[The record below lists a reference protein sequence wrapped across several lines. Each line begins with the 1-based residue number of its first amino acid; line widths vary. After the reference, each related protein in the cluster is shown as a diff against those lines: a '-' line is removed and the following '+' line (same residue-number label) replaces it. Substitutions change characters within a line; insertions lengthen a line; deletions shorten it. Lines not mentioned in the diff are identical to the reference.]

1 MCRLWEDG
9 RRKWK
14 ASGCLWWVANCPLS
28 CNNKEDGNQT
38 WFVTKSFRS
47 QATCVFAIWNLCHQG
62 WFTLF
67 PQPGKYAGIA
77 GMIDIL
83 QGLGVRS
90 KILTSFMKSSIVV
103 MTSTF
108 NVQTA
113 GSRSPHPVHAHWSG
127 AQLQELTSCSVAE
140 GNFYIF
146 WFQTTPTTE
155 GCHIWLIMD
164 IYQARNP
171 GCRLRDLTGYDA
183 QVHWTHDLCLHRV
196 ETLILSLLNTIHVNY
211 VTLLQTAYYLDHF
224 RAVSILCASLSHPA
238 REMCLKEPRKFFR
251 SFLMNTLLQVCFTR

>member
-1 MCRLWEDG
+1 MKLVSPG
-9 RRKWK
+9 MVYTFSTTRKIRWD
-14 ASGCLWWVANCPLS
+14 CWHDWHPP
-28 CNNKEDGNQT
+28 
-38 WFVTKSFRS
+38 R
-47 QATCVFAIWNLCHQG
+47 
-62 WFTLF
+62 
-67 PQPGKYAGIA
+67 AGSEVKNINF
-77 GMIDIL
+77 
-83 QGLGVRS
+83 
-90 KILTSFMKSSIVV
+90 FMKSSIVV

-171 GCRLRDLTGYDA
+171 GCRLRDLIGYDA
-183 QVHWTHDLCLHRV
+183 QVHWTHDLCLHWV